1 MIFMDIKSENVK
13 VQVIALEQNFASE
26 KDFQNV
32 DEIIKRGDVIGVEG
46 QFGKSKT
53 GEASIM
59 AKKITLLSPC
69 LHILPAAKNNEK
81 EVITCQ
87 ETRYRNRYL
96 DLMCNQR
103 ARDVFI
109 KRSKIISLLRSE
121 LNAKGFMEV
130 ETPILALLAGGATAK
145 PFKTFHNDL
154 NRQMVLRI
162 APELYL
168 KNLIVGGLNKVYE
181 IGKQF
186 RNEQIDLTHNPEF
199 TSIELYQAYADY
211 NDMMEFTEEVLCK
224 IVMEIKGTLKFNVK
238 GEDGQDKEISFER
251 PWRRI
256 SVVEELEKIL
266 NRKMPENFEGE
277 EPRQF
282 LDKLCEE
289 LKIPCSAPRT
299 TARLFDKL
307 IAEYIEVQCD
317 SPTFLIDHP

>member
-1 MIFMDIKSENVK
+1 
-13 VQVIALEQNFASE
+13 
-26 KDFQNV
+26 
-32 DEIIKRGDVIGVEG
+32 
-46 QFGKSKT
+46 
-53 GEASIM
+53 
-59 AKKITLLSPC
+59 
-69 LHILPAAKNNEK
+69 
-81 EVITCQ
+81 
-87 ETRYRNRYL
+87 
-96 DLMCNQR
+96 MCNQR

-109 KRSKIISLLRSE
+109 KRSKIIQLLRTE

-130 ETPILALLAGGATAK
+130 ETPVLALLAGGATAK

-154 NRQMVLRI
+154 NQQMVLRI

-199 TSIELYQAYADY
+199 TSIELYEAYADY

-266 NRKMPENFEGE
+266 GKKMPENFEGE
-277 EPRQF
+277 EPRLF

-289 LKIPCSAPRT
+289 LKISCSAPRS

-307 IAEYIEVQCD
+307 IAEYLEV
-317 SPTFLIDHP
+317 

>member
-1 MIFMDIKSENVK
+1 
-13 VQVIALEQNFASE
+13 
-26 KDFQNV
+26 
-32 DEIIKRGDVIGVEG
+32 
-46 QFGKSKT
+46 
-53 GEASIM
+53 
-59 AKKITLLSPC
+59 
-69 LHILPAAKNNEK
+69 
-81 EVITCQ
+81 
-87 ETRYRNRYL
+87 
-96 DLMCNQR
+96 MCNQR

-109 KRSKIISLLRSE
+109 KRSKIIQLLRSE

-130 ETPILALLAGGATAK
+130 ETPVLALLAGGATAK

-199 TSIELYQAYADY
+199 TSIELYEAYADY
-211 NDMMEFTEEVLCK
+211 NDMMEFTEEILNK

-238 GEDGQDKEISFER
+238 GEDSQDKEISFER

-256 SVVEELEKIL
+256 SVVEELEKLL
-266 NRKMPENFEGE
+266 NIKMPENFEGE

-317 SPTFLIDHP
+317 SPTFLIDHPQIMCPLAKYHRSKKGMTERFEMFINRKEFVNSYTELNDPFV